1 MRLPPPPKNGLAPRF
16 ALPQGESISRT
27 LGAVMRI
34 WPAAAVLILS
44 GCAQNLG
51 SERDFFMATD
61 RAEENLLRAH
71 FGAAYES
78 YRARTA
84 RLVPGLY

>member
-1 MRLPPPPKNGLAPRF
+1 
-16 ALPQGESISRT
+16 
-27 LGAVMRI
+27 
-34 WPAAAVLILS
+34 
-44 GCAQNLG
+44 
-51 SERDFFMATD
+51 MATD